1 MAARR
6 RFPASASPVP
16 LNAGGESD
24 QTAVGPQRCCIDV
37 PQRVQHSQAIARPM
51 QRCAVCVLDNATA
64 VLSRER
70 SIAVST
76 GAALSQDRGSV
87 EPHRKTDVK
96 SGVQRQ
102 KLADIEDDTAR
113 C

>member
-6 RFPASASPVP
+6 RFPASSRAP
-16 LNAGGESD
+16 LNAGGESH

-70 SIAVST
+70 SIAVFT
-76 GAALSQDRGSV
+76 GAALSPG
-87 EPHRKTDVK
+87 PW
-96 SGVQRQ
+96 
-102 KLADIEDDTAR
+102 L